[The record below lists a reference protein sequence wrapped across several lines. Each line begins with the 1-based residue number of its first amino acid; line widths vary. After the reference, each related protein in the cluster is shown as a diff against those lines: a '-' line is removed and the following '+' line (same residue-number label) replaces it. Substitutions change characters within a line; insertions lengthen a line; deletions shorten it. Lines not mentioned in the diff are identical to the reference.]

1 MAPLKLR
8 FWDALDPKRKQW
20 ALLILLLGAG
30 FTLLWAIFALTDK
43 PRPALAPNTGL
54 PGQQRV
60 TNVGVMAPGQQVN
73 ALDSWLGGAGKDVAQ
88 LKQDRD
94 AMLREKEEQKAINR
108 DLLTKF
114 EQLQQ
119 KIAQPAPAAPP
130 PAVLPPPVLPSTS
143 PANLPPP
150 LPRAA
155 VQGAGYPPGLPPGL
169 ADPPSMGLQRV
180 SLRDAAARTAQANA
194 PATVTAPSSGA
205 SPSEGSANAG
215 KTLDNYLPI
224 SFTRAVLLGGLDAP
238 TGGQAQANPHPVLL
252 RLDDNAILPNR
263 FRAEVRECFVIGA
276 GYGDISSERAYIRTE
291 RLACVRHDGS
301 ALEVKIKG
309 SIFDETGKV
318 GVRGRLVTKQGQ
330 VLANALLAGVV
341 SGIGYGIQNQF
352 TTYSTSAFGQVATT
366 DPSHAFAAGMSAGV
380 GRAMDRMA
388 QYYISLAE
396 KTFPIIEV
404 DAGRSVD
411 VVLTEGVAIDGP
423 LATSGAATRPTGDA
437 SRLQRAARYDQGSDD
452 GD

>member
-1 MAPLKLR
+1 MAPLKLK
-8 FWDALDPKRKQW
+8 FWEALEPRQKQW
-20 ALLILLLGAG
+20 ALLAVLLGAG
-30 FTLLWAIFALTDK
+30 FTILWAIFALTEK
-43 PRPALAPNTGL
+43 PKPSLPAGAGVA
-54 PGQQRV
+54 GQQRV

-73 ALDSWLGGAGKDVAQ
+73 PLDSWLGGAGKDVAQ

-94 AMLREKEEQKAINR
+94 SMLKDKDEQRAFNR
-108 DLLTKF
+108 DILAKF

-119 KIAQPAPAAPP
+119 KLTQAPP
-130 PAVLPPPVLPSTS
+130 PAPPAPPPVAPSTS

-150 LPRAA
+150 LPARTGS
-155 VQGAGYPPGLPPGL
+155 QTAGYPPGLPPGIGEPQSL
-169 ADPPSMGLQRV
+169 GLTRV
-180 SLRDAAARTAQANA
+180 TLRDASVKTAQ
-194 PATVTAPSSGA
+194 TAPGRAPGA
-205 SPSEGSANAG
+205 TTGSGSASESTEQQLR
-215 KTLDNYLPI
+215 TLDNYIPI

-263 FRAEVRECFVIGA
+263 FRAQVRECFVIGA

-291 RLACVRHDGS
+291 RLACVRHDGT

-318 GVRGRLVTKQGQ
+318 GMKGRLVTKQGQ
-330 VLANALLAGVV
+330 VLANALLAGVI
-341 SGIGYGIQNQF
+341 SGVGYGFQNSY
-352 TTYSTSAFGQVATT
+352 TTFSTTPFGAVTT
-366 DPSHAFAAGMSAGV
+366 TEPSHAFEAGLAAGV
-380 GRAMDRMA
+380 GRAMDRLA

-411 VVLTEGVAIDGP
+411 VVLTEGVVIDAP
-423 LATSGAATRPTGDA
+423 LTVGAAARPMRDGSQGARQRYQQVNNDA
-437 SRLQRAARYDQGSDD
+437 DD
-452 GD
+452 

>member
-1 MAPLKLR
+1 MAPLKPK
-8 FWDALDPKRKQW
+8 FWEALEPRKRQW
-20 ALLILLLGAG
+20 ALLALLLGAG
-30 FTLLWAIFALTDK
+30 FTILWAIFALTEK
-43 PRPALAPNTGL
+43 PKSSPSAGAGV

-73 ALDSWLGGAGKDVAQ
+73 PLDSWLGGAGKDVAQ

-94 AMLREKEEQKAINR
+94 AMLKDKDEQKAFNR
-108 DLLTKF
+108 DILAKF

-119 KIAQPAPAAPP
+119 KLTQTPP
-130 PAVLPPPVLPSTS
+130 PALAAPLAPPVAPSTS

-150 LPRAA
+150 LPARAGS
-155 VQGAGYPPGLPPGL
+155 QTMGYPPGAPPGM
-169 ADPPSMGLQRV
+169 AESPSLGLTRV
-180 SLRDAAARTAQANA
+180 TLREASVKTAQAAAGRA
-194 PATVTAPSSGA
+194 PAATTGS
-205 SPSEGSANAG
+205 GSASEPTEQRLR
-215 KTLDNYLPI
+215 TLDNYIPI

-263 FRAEVRECFVIGA
+263 FRAQVRECFVIGA

-291 RLACVRHDGS
+291 RLACVRHDGT

-318 GVRGRLVTKQGQ
+318 GMKGRLVTKQGQ
-330 VLANALLAGVV
+330 VLANALLAGVI
-341 SGIGYGIQNQF
+341 SGVGYGFQNSY
-352 TTYSTSAFGQVATT
+352 TTFSTTPFGAVTT
-366 DPSHAFAAGMSAGV
+366 TEPSHAFEAGLAAGV
-380 GRAMDRMA
+380 GRAMDRLA

-404 DAGRSVD
+404 DAGRTVD
-411 VVLTEGVAIDGP
+411 VVLTEGVVIDAP
-423 LATSGAATRPTGDA
+423 LTVGAAAGPTRDEPRGARQRDQQA
-437 SRLQRAARYDQGSDD
+437 SND
-452 GD
+452 GDD

>member
-1 MAPLKLR
+1 
-8 FWDALDPKRKQW
+8 
-20 ALLILLLGAG
+20 
-30 FTLLWAIFALTDK
+30 
-43 PRPALAPNTGL
+43 
-54 PGQQRV
+54 
-60 TNVGVMAPGQQVN
+60 MAPGQQVN
-73 ALDSWLGGAGKDVAQ
+73 PLDSWLGGAGKDVAQ

-94 AMLREKEEQKAINR
+94 AMLKEKEDQKAFNR
-108 DLLTKF
+108 DILAKF

-119 KIAQPAPAAPP
+119 KIVQPAAPAPTPAP
-130 PAVLPPPVLPSTS
+130 PPPPVLPSTS

-150 LPRAA
+150 PRAA
-155 VQGAGYPPGLPPGL
+155 VQGSAYPPGLPPGL
-169 ADPPSMGLQRV
+169 PPGPGEAQGMGLTRV
-180 SLRDAAARTAQANA
+180 SLRDAVARNAQANA
-194 PATVTAPSSGA
+194 PATSSAPSSGA
-205 SPSEGSANAG
+205 GTNENSAAFA

-224 SFTRAVLLGGLDAP
+224 SFTRAILLGGLDAP

-276 GYGDISSERAYIRTE
+276 GFGDISSERAYIRTE
-291 RLACVRHDGS
+291 RLSCVRHDGS

-330 VLANALLAGVV
+330 VLANALLAGLI
-341 SGIGYGIQNQF
+341 SGIGYGFQSQY
-352 TTYSTSAFGQVATT
+352 TTFSTSAFGQVATT
-366 DPSHAFAAGMSAGV
+366 DPSKAFEAGLASGV
-380 GRAMDRMA
+380 GRAMDRLA

-411 VVLTEGVAIDGP
+411 VVLTEGVVLDAP
-423 LATSGAATRPTGDA
+423 LASAADSARPTGDA
-437 SRLQRAARYDQGSDD
+437 VRNRGQRYNQVANDAED
-452 GD
+452 